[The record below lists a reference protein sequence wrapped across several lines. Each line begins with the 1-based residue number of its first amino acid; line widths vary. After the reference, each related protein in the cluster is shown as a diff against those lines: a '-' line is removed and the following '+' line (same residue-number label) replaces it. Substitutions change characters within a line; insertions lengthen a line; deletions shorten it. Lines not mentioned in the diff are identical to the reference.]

1 MFIQNRFGYLFV
13 LWSTSALLYLY
24 SELIVQYYAR
34 YIFPLWRLT
43 LIQTYWWTGRKT
55 PTYLLNL
62 LLWRPYGE
70 GIVDKI
76 NVLSAE
82 NYWLTGRKTQS
93 YLLTRLLNAGN
104 RDAIRSSPFRAWRK
118 SENSRNSAFQNSAFA
133 VHSTSIFACFFKFIN
148 SQSSSRRM

>member
-1 MFIQNRFGYLFV
+1 MFIQNRLGYLFV

-24 SELIVQYYAR
+24 SELIVQHYAR
-34 YIFPLWRLT
+34 YIFTLWRLT

-70 GIVDKI
+70 GIADKI

-93 YLLTRLLNAGN
+93 YLLDYLMQATEMLSEVHHLEPGESQKTAG
-104 RDAIRSSPFRAWRK
+104 ILPFRILLLR
-118 SENSRNSAFQNSAFA
+118 
-133 VHSTSIFACFFKFIN
+133 FI
-148 SQSSSRRM
+148 QRRFLLVF